1 MYNKQLF
8 EFHDIPEL
16 KKMVVII
23 LELKKKAS
31 LTIIHVPAEP
41 KAIFLLLR
49 NFHERTHVNK
59 ISEP

>member
-41 KAIFLLLR
+41 
-49 NFHERTHVNK
+49 
-59 ISEP
+59 